1 MEDFQITPFFFSSSA
16 CIFYINTSFFKCLFI
31 QFCIEHWSS
40 PLFCIAPP
48 HSSHP
53 RLCCSSFIWWT
64 YSNGPGTPSIRPL
77 FSLTRR
83 SSGGFQ
89 CAFQTVTGETIASFC
104 LCAGLFEFRERE
116 KEGAGGS
123 SRIYIIRRRT
133 SFDTIDGTHTFAHW
147 LIHCNSWWP

>member
-1 MEDFQITPFFFSSSA
+1 MPFYSILYRA
-16 CIFYINTSFFKCLFI
+16 LVVPLILY
-31 QFCIEHWSS
+31 S
-40 PLFCIAPP
+40 PTTLIAPP
-48 HSSHP
+48 TLLFFFYMMNLLYLYIHEWGRRRPH
-53 RLCCSSFIWWT
+53 
-64 YSNGPGTPSIRPL
+64 PSIRPL

-133 SFDTIDGTHTFAHW
+133 SFDTIDGTHTFAH
-147 LIHCNSWWP
+147 

>member
-16 CIFYINTSFFKCLFI
+16 CIYINTSFFKCLFI

-64 YSNGPGTPSIRPL
+64 YTNGPGTPSIRPL

-104 LCAGLFEFRERE
+104 LCAGLFEFNTERE
-116 KEGAGGS
+116 GGCW
-123 SRIYIIRRRT
+123 RQQQDIYNKATHFIWYDRRHPHICT
-133 SFDTIDGTHTFAHW
+133 LT
-147 LIHCNSWWP
+147 NSL